1 MPMSRSRRLGITFS
15 LALAASGAAWAPSVS
30 AQAVASAAAPVTAYR
45 QAVAETVSSDSDV
58 AAYYRARDFA
68 PIWTMDGDAALA
80 RRAALL
86 AAFDMAAA
94 HGLPQGKFR
103 ADVLRATM
111 EAARTPRD
119 RGLLEVE
126 LTRVF
131 LDFATDL
138 QTGILTPGR
147 VVSDIKRE
155 VPLRD
160 VAHYLDGIQGENPAA
175 FIRSLVPTNPEYNRL
190 LKAKLEMERRLP
202 GGGWGPTVTADKLEP
217 GDEGAQVVALRNRLI
232 AMGYLP
238 RTVST
243 RYDAALQKAVQD
255 FQRDHGLLTDGVAGS
270 STLAELNVP
279 MEDRLKSVIVAME
292 RERWLNRPRGDRHVL
307 VNLTDYHARI
317 VDFGK
322 VTFKTR
328 SVIGRNED
336 GRRSPEFS
344 DVMEHMVINPTWNVP
359 RSITTQ
365 EYLPQLQRNPYSNGH
380 LNVID
385 RRGRIVPREAVN
397 FAAYN
402 ARNFPFDLKQPPS
415 DRNALGLVKFMFPN
429 VYNIYL
435 HDTPSKDLFAREER
449 DFSHGC
455 IRLSDPFDFAY
466 ALLEPQEADPKGYF
480 QSILGTGRETTVR
493 LETPVQVHLIYRTAV
508 SPAKGKMNYR
518 RDIYGRDAQIW
529 NALEKAGVS
538 LYAVQG

>member
-1 MPMSRSRRLGITFS
+1 MPMSRSSRLGITFS
-15 LALAASGAAWAPSVS
+15 VALAAAAVAGIAPAS
-30 AQAVASAAAPVTAYR
+30 AQVTAYR
-45 QAVAETVSSDSDV
+45 QAVAEKVSADSDV
-58 AAYYRARDFA
+58 AAYYRARNFA
-68 PIWTMDGDAALA
+68 PIWTAEGEAALA

-86 AAFDMAAA
+86 SAFDMADP

-147 VVSDIKRE
+147 VDSDIKRE

-160 VAHYLDGIQGENPAA
+160 VSHYLDGIQGENPAA
-175 FIRSLVPTNPEYNRL
+175 FIRGLVPTNPEYNRL

-202 GGGWGPTVTADKLEP
+202 GGGWGPTVTADKIEP
-217 GDEGAQVVALRNRLI
+217 GDEGRAVVELRNRLI

-243 RYDAALQKAVQD
+243 RYDAAMQQAVQD
-255 FQRDHGLLTDGVAGS
+255 FQRDHGLLTDGVAGP
-270 STLAELNVP
+270 STLAQINVP
-279 MEDRLKSVIVAME
+279 MEQRLKSIIVAME

-359 RSITTQ
+359 RSIATK

-380 LNVID
+380 LNIID
-385 RRGRIVPREAVN
+385 RRGRVVPRGAVN

-402 ARNFPFDLKQPPS
+402 ARNFPFDIKQPPS
-415 DRNALGLVKFMFPN
+415 NTNALGLVKFMFPN

-480 QSILGTGRETTVR
+480 QSILSTGRETTVR
-493 LETPVQVHLIYRTAV
+493 LDTPVQVHLIYRTAV
-508 SPAKGKMNYR
+508 SPAKGRMNYR
-518 RDIYGRDAQIW
+518 ADIYGRDARIW
-529 NALEKAGVS
+529 NALEQAGVS
-538 LYAVQG
+538 LYSVQG